1 MAETNSTV
9 RIFNVV
15 CSKLWAWEREERA
28 YRERIASADFTSGA
42 VEDMMKIASR
52 KQVRHYLTMFVNKVE
67 DHMELD
73 PEERFGKAATG
84 VKDEAEADAVIGSFE
99 ETLLD
104 QYLSWHKP
112 NSTSNAHVEIE
123 LYSHEALKEAVRAI
137 RGLSW

>member
-15 CSKLWAWEREERA
+15 CSTLRSWRLQEEAFRSEIG
-28 YRERIASADFTSGA
+28 RKDFTSGT
-42 VEDMMKIASR
+42 VEEMMQISSR
-52 KQVRHYLTMFVNKVE
+52 KRVTHYLTMFVSKVE
-67 DHMELD
+67 EHMELD

-84 VKDEAEADAVIGSFE
+84 VKDEAAADAVIASFE
-99 ETLLD
+99 ESLLD

-123 LYSHEALKEAVRAI
+123 LYAQEALKHAVRAI